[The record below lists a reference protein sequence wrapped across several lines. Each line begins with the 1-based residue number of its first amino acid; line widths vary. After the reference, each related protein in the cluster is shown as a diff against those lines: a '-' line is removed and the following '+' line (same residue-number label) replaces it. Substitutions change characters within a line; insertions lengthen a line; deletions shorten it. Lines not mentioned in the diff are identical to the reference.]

1 MVKENIAGLEE
12 VLNDMGY
19 IADTLSI
26 VADSMVSNVSSG
38 DEYASTIFLMRKLL
52 LSNAEK
58 LSELLKN

>member
-1 MVKENIAGLEE
+1 MVKENITGLEE

-38 DEYASTIFLMRKLL
+38 EEYASTIFLMRKLL
-52 LSNAEK
+52 LNNAEK
-58 LSELLKN
+58 ISELIKN